1 VSRVRPAD
9 APEVLTAIG
18 RQAEWAARRGLALNR
33 NGTGLAD
40 REAGIFG
47 GLHSDT
53 RDQLAE
59 GAGDELKRIH
69 SLRSSTALT
78 ISVFQSWK
86 TRPRP
91 LGKLFGAQGVR
102 EIAFEQKQPIWPPSD
117 EFDPTAPHLDVL
129 LSGTGP
135 TVAIESKFLELYT
148 EATNSFR
155 LSYFPTDEPD
165 QPLWAGLPGCRHLAD
180 RVARG
185 EEVFSWLGVAQLLKH
200 ALGLSKNQPNGFRLV
215 LAWYR
220 MEGSTA
226 DAIEKEI
233 GRFSRAVS
241 SELDFTAITYQ
252 ELVPRLRAL
261 RRAPEPATGYY
272 EYLEDRYD
280 LGPEAS
286 RPLPLITLGK
296 AKETKYKTDLAV
308 RTASINLDEFTS
320 AYYQTIARAPQ
331 RALRPDPYLM
341 PTHDGRGGT
350 NIKSREKVAAKAIF
364 NHGQPLAIGDES
376 VIVVDYEVPLAAR
389 QADDGVGDIDLFGLG
404 STLGRPWI
412 IELKVRSNTEP
423 PYSALIQALRYSAML
438 DANRRQIS
446 VEVKARTRVDLSWPA
461 VIAVAADTEYWQ
473 GWHQESK
480 ATGDWLPALRQLA
493 TGIAQAL
500 GIQVVFVDLGS
511 VEWTVID
518 GAAQLVSPLD
528 IQVI

>member
-1 VSRVRPAD
+1 MSRVSPAD
-9 APEVLTAIG
+9 APEVLTALG
-18 RQAEWAARRGLALNR
+18 GQAEWAARRGLALNR

-53 RDQLAE
+53 RDQLAG
-59 GAGDELKRIH
+59 GAGGELKRIH
-69 SLRSSTALT
+69 SLRSSTALA
-78 ISVFQSWK
+78 INVFQSWK
-86 TRPRP
+86 AQPRP
-91 LGKLFGAQGVR
+91 LGRLFGAQG
-102 EIAFEQKQPIWPPSD
+102 IGGLAFEQEQPIWPPTDDSD
-117 EFDPTAPHLDVL
+117 TTAPHLDVL
-129 LSGTGP
+129 LTGSGP

-155 LSYFPTDEPD
+155 PSYFPTDDPD
-165 QPLWAGLPGCRHLAD
+165 LPLWAGLPGCRRLAE
-180 RVARG
+180 RLARG
-185 EEVFSWLGVAQLLKH
+185 EGVFSWLGVGQLLKH

-220 MEGSTA
+220 IEGSTA
-226 DAIEKEI
+226 DAIEVEI

-241 SELDFTAITYQ
+241 AELDFTAITYQ

-261 RRAPEPATGYY
+261 RRVPEPAVGYY

-280 LGPEAS
+280 LGPESS

-308 RTASINLDEFTS
+308 RTASLNLDEVTS
-320 AYYQTIARAPQ
+320 AYYQTTARAPQ

-364 NHGQPLAIGDES
+364 NHGRPLAIGDES
-376 VIVVDYEVPLAAR
+376 VVVVDYEVPLAAR

-412 IELKVRSNTEP
+412 IELKVGSNTEP

-446 VEVKARTRVDLSWPA
+446 VEVRARTRVDLAWPA
-461 VIAVAADTEYWQ
+461 VLAVAADHEYWDR
-473 GWHQESK
+473 WHRESL
-480 ATGDWLPALRQLA
+480 AAGDWLRTLRQLA
-493 TGIAQAL
+493 TGITESL
-500 GIQVVFVDLGS
+500 GIDVVFVDLGS

-528 IQVI
+528 VRVI

>member
-1 VSRVRPAD
+1 MSRVRPSD
-9 APEVLTAIG
+9 APEVLVAIEG
-18 RQAEWAARRGLALNR
+18 QAEWAARRGLALNR
-33 NGTGLAD
+33 NGTGLAN
-40 REAGIFG
+40 REAGIFD

-59 GAGDELKRIH
+59 GAGDELRRIH
-69 SLRSSTALT
+69 SLRSSTALA
-78 ISVFQSWK
+78 INVFQSWR
-86 TRPRP
+86 TQPRP
-91 LGKLFGAQGVR
+91 LGKLFGAQDVR
-102 EIAFEQKQPIWPPSD
+102 EIAFEQQQPIWPRTDDSD
-117 EFDPTAPHLDVL
+117 TTSPHLDVL
-129 LSGTGP
+129 LTGTGP

-155 LSYFPTDEPD
+155 RSYFPTDD
-165 QPLWAGLPGCRHLAD
+165 LDSPLWAGLPDCRRLAE
-180 RVARG
+180 RIARR
-185 EEVFSWLGVAQLLKH
+185 EEVFSWLGVGQLLKH

-220 MEGSTA
+220 MEGPTA
-226 DAIEKEI
+226 DAIEEEI

-241 SELDFTAITYQ
+241 FELDFTAISYQ
-252 ELVPRLRAL
+252 ELVPRIRAL
-261 RRAPEPATGYY
+261 RRVPEPATGYY
-272 EYLEDRYD
+272 EYLQDRYD

-308 RTASINLDEFTS
+308 RTASLNLDEFTS
-320 AYYQTIARAPQ
+320 AYYQTTARAPQ

-376 VIVVDYEVPLAAR
+376 VVVVDYEVPLAAR
-389 QADDGVGDIDLFGLG
+389 QADDGVGDIDLLGIG
-404 STLGRPWI
+404 STLSRPWI
-412 IELKVRSNTEP
+412 IELKVGSNTEP

-438 DANRRQIS
+438 DANRHQIS
-446 VEVKARTRVDLSWPA
+446 VEVKARTRVDLAWPA
-461 VIAVAADTEYWQ
+461 VLAVAADQDYWDR
-473 GWHQESK
+473 WRQESQ
-480 ATGDWLPALRQLA
+480 AAGDWLPALRMFA
-493 TGIAQAL
+493 TGITESL
-500 GIQVVFVDLGS
+500 GIDVVLVDLGS

-528 IQVI
+528 VRII